1 MEIISNFSFIKNIK
15 KTIYSKETITLLFK
29 NENIGVVLEGEQIE
43 AQFKCLDG
51 FLLITSYDYY
61 DGTDY
66 WYYFLNTDLKIKDMI
81 FDPYVS
87 FLYMEKTHIVNSQ
100 ILQLSFLKPDETWHL
115 VIYPKPFWDFSLS
128 VVLKRPFRFVFKKR
142 ILSLSKLEPSN

>member
-1 MEIISNFSFIKNIK
+1 MLETISSFSFIKNIK
-15 KTIYSKETITLLFK
+15 KTIYFKETITLLFK
-29 NENIGVVLEGEQIE
+29 NGNIGVVLEGDQIE

-66 WYYFLNTDLKIKDMI
+66 WYYFLNTDLEVKDMI

-87 FLYMEKTHIVNSQ
+87 FLYMDKVHIINSQ
-100 ILQLSFLKPDETWHL
+100 ILQLSFLKPNETWRL
-115 VIYPKPFWDFSLS
+115 VIDPKPFWDFSLS
-128 VVLKRPFRFVFKKR
+128 AVLKRPFRFVFKKR
-142 ILSLSKLEPSN
+142 ILSLFKLT